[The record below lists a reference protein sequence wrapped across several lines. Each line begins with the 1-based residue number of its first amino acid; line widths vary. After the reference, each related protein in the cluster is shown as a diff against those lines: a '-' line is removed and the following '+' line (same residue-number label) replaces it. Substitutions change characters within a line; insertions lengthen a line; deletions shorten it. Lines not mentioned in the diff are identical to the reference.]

1 MMITGPSAHCV
12 ALGNLRTGYG
22 YEAVR
27 EAAICGR
34 KAGHRALV
42 WGASHR
48 LTYHRRPQVPQLCG
62 LTDVRGRVPTTPR
75 AFPVHVIRERATQRR
90 PRPSSAIRRP

>member
-34 KAGHRALV
+34 LRRLGTEP
-42 WGASHR
+42 WFGAPATG
-48 LTYHRRPQVPQLCG
+48 LTYHRRPQVLCG